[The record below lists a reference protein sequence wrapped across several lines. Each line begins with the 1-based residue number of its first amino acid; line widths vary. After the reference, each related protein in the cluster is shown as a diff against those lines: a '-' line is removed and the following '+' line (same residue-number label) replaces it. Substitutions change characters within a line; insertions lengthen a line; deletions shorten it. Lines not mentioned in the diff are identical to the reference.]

1 MRRQVKGGALMKLT
15 IFVAAVAITALL
27 LTIGAKVDSNLGNIW
42 FEQNLRGEL
51 AREITD
57 TDLS

>member
-1 MRRQVKGGALMKLT
+1 MKLT